1 MMATHCKITRLV
13 SGAILAAGGRG
24 AGLDKVETDE
34 GERGGCGTD
43 PASLAKVRLRFAAM
57 SANLESHWATH
68 SHCLLWVWLAGCILH
83 ILVGPYYLS
92 EDLPYLVLRAGTCE
106 ILQHIS
112 RGALYTYD
120 SLTCF

>member
-1 MMATHCKITRLV
+1 MATHCKITKVV

-57 SANLESHWATH
+57 SANVKFHWAMH
-68 SHCLLWVWLAGCILH
+68 SHCLLWVWLAGGILH
-83 ILVGPYYLS
+83 FLVGSHNLS

-106 ILQHIS
+106 ILQQVS
-112 RGALYTYD
+112 RGALFTYD